1 MALKGLSHPN
11 FQTHV
16 DNTVEK
22 FGKIFKKG
30 NLKKNF
36 PKHITFFLL

>member
-11 FQTHV
+11 FQTQV
-16 DNTVEK
+16 DDIVEK

-30 NLKKNF
+30 N
-36 PKHITFFLL
+36 